1 MMIRLLF
8 SLTLCILSV
17 AVSAQTDKD
26 IIEIIGRASA
36 DMKTLECNFIQTKHL
51 KILNDEMVSQG
62 KMYYQQANKL
72 RWEYTSPYSYTFIL
86 NETEVLLKNANREDI
101 IDVNQNKM
109 FKEIARLMMNSI
121 VGNCLTDDKTFNT
134 SIETTHDEWI
144 ATLIPLKKDIKQM
157 WTKLILH
164 FDKSKKSVVKVE
176 MHEKNGD
183 YTEISLK
190 DIKTNTAID
199 QNLFNIK

>member
-1 MMIRLLF
+1 MLKFVF

-17 AVSAQTDKD
+17 ATFAQTDQD
-26 IIEIIGRASA
+26 VIGIIGKASA
-36 DMKTLECNFIQTKHL
+36 EMKTLECNFVQTKHL

-72 RWEYTSPYSYTFIL
+72 RWEYTAPYSYTFIL
-86 NETEVLLKNANREDI
+86 NDTHVLLKNTNRADV

-121 VGNCLTDDKTFNT
+121 VGNCLTDDKTFST
-134 SIETTHDEWI
+134 SIETTPDEWI